1 MPQST
6 LKMEELRNLFRLLDD
21 ESPEI
26 QKVVQTELHR
36 NSLEIILNKSW
47 FMDHLPGHEAAALD
61 SILRASHEAFI
72 FSAFQQL
79 TENALE
85 DIDLEKSVLLI
96 SYWNDPTVNCQ
107 AIREQLDQI
116 AADVRALMPGSGHPL
131 AYLDHMNYVLFSQ
144 YRFTGNSRDY
154 YNPENSYIDRVMKT
168 RKGIPITLAIIYL
181 LVARR
186 LYMPIYGVSMPA
198 HFILKFNN
206 GEDEIFFDPYYEG
219 KVYSRQE
226 CYNFLI
232 SARNENPEKVLAGC
246 DNYEI
251 VKRVL
256 RNLRLVYSS
265 YYFEPEKIHFIEQI
279 LNLLDVRG
287 AIDSL

>member
-1 MPQST
+1 MPPST
-6 LKMEELRNLFRLLDD
+6 LKMDELRNLFRLLDD

-36 NSLEIILNKSW
+36 NILEILLNK
-47 FMDHLPGHEAAALD
+47 FRLMEQLPDREAAALD
-61 SILRASHEAFI
+61 SILRGSHEEFI

-79 TENALE
+79 TRNALE
-85 DIDLEKSVLLI
+85 DIDLERGVLLI
-96 SYWNDPTVNCQ
+96 AYWNDPTVDCHQ
-107 AIREQLDQI
+107 IRTQLDQI

-131 AYLDHMNYVLFSQ
+131 AYLDHVNYVLFSQ

-154 YNPENSYIDRVMKT
+154 YNPENSFIDRVMKT
-168 RKGIPITLAIIYL
+168 RKGIPITLAVIYL

-186 LYMPIYGVSMPA
+186 LSMPIYGVSMPA

-232 SARNENPEKVLAGC
+232 SARHEDPEKVLAGC
-246 DNYEI
+246 DHYEI
-251 VKRVL
+251 VKRIL

-265 YYFEPEKIHFIEQI
+265 YYFEPEKIHFIEQ
-279 LNLLDVRG
+279 LLSLLDVRG
-287 AIDSL
+287 AID